1 MLLTP
6 PPSLSLP
13 SPPLPLHAHSS
24 AALALIA
31 CAAGAAASEKLNL
44 VADPLDLSN
53 EMPHDY
59 RNWASVLSQVRG
71 AERGRGRGRGR
82 RRGRGQKGGRG
93 EEKRAAPF
101 PALSFS
107 SHTHVP
113 CTPTP
118 TPPPSHQ
125 VLLKKE
131 GSEEAAADALG
142 HVMLAAH
149 GHLAKVANGEELFPR
164 FHLADPVFAAE
175 GHDLGDA
182 LHDVVAKVTGKVKG
196 KVPTTS
202 VTKFAASKTF
212 FNFAP
217 CVLSESKVGFAAG
230 LTGLNFAPNL
240 VSFFPTGLFAGI
252 QGINVFPQLLWI
264 QPIGVNVQP
273 QALNVQ
279 PALIYV
285 GPIGANVQP
294 QGLNVQPI
302 KIAVAVSG
310 MEGRGREARE
320 ARPIH
325 QTRSAPPTR
334 VAVALLAHTTLSQPS
349 PSLLTSLPVPLPHTA
364 GQEGHP
370 APGQA
375 GRARQAGVRGKS
387 WRW

>member
-1 MLLTP
+1 
-6 PPSLSLP
+6 
-13 SPPLPLHAHSS
+13 
-24 AALALIA
+24 
-31 CAAGAAASEKLNL
+31 
-44 VADPLDLSN
+44 
-53 EMPHDY
+53 
-59 RNWASVLSQVRG
+59 
-71 AERGRGRGRGR
+71 
-82 RRGRGQKGGRG
+82 
-93 EEKRAAPF
+93 
-101 PALSFS
+101 
-107 SHTHVP
+107 
-113 CTPTP
+113 
-118 TPPPSHQ
+118 
-125 VLLKKE
+125 
-131 GSEEAAADALG
+131 
-142 HVMLAAH
+142 MLAAH

-196 KVPTTS
+196 KVPTTA

-325 QTRSAPPTR
+325 QTCSAPVR

-349 PSLLTSLPVPLPHTA
+349 PSLLLLSSLPSYTHSRSRRPSSP
-364 GQEGHP
+364 
-370 APGQA
+370 
-375 GRARQAGVRGKS
+375 RAS
-387 WRW
+387 WSRPPNWCTR

>member
-1 MLLTP
+1 M
-6 PPSLSLP
+6 
-13 SPPLPLHAHSS
+13 H
-24 AALALIA
+24 
-31 CAAGAAASEKLNL
+31 
-44 VADPLDLSN
+44 
-53 EMPHDY
+53 PH
-59 RNWASVLSQVRG
+59 
-71 AERGRGRGRGR
+71 
-82 RRGRGQKGGRG
+82 
-93 EEKRAAPF
+93 
-101 PALSFS
+101 
-107 SHTHVP
+107 
-113 CTPTP
+113 P

-196 KVPTTS
+196 KVPTTA

-294 QGLNVQPI
+294 QGFNVQPI
-302 KIAVAVSG
+302 KISRAVSG
-310 MEGRGREARE
+310 MEGRGREAIE

-325 QTRSAPPTR
+325 QTCSAPPVR

-349 PSLLTSLPVPLPHTA
+349 PSLLLSSLPSYTHSRSRRPSSP
-364 GQEGHP
+364 
-370 APGQA
+370 
-375 GRARQAGVRGKS
+375 RAS
-387 WRW
+387 WSRPPSWCTR

>member
-1 MLLTP
+1 MLDHEGNVVVWLK
-6 PPSLSLP
+6 
-13 SPPLPLHAHSS
+13 H
-24 AALALIA
+24 
-31 CAAGAAASEKLNL
+31 G
-44 VADPLDLSN
+44 
-53 EMPHDY
+53 
-59 RNWASVLSQVRG
+59 
-71 AERGRGRGRGR
+71 
-82 RRGRGQKGGRG
+82 
-93 EEKRAAPF
+93 
-101 PALSFS
+101 LSF
-107 SHTHVP
+107 VI
-113 CTPTP
+113 CDY
-118 TPPPSHQ
+118 
-125 VLLKKE
+125 
-131 GSEEAAADALG
+131 DALG

-196 KVPTTS
+196 KVPTTA

-252 QGINVFPQLLWI
+252 QGVNIFPQLLWI
-264 QPIGVNVQP
+264 QPIGV
-273 QALNVQ
+273 
-279 PALIYV
+279 
-285 GPIGANVQP
+285 NVQP

-325 QTRSAPPTR
+325 QTCCAPPAR

-349 PSLLTSLPVPLPHTA
+349 PSLLLSSLPSYTHSRSRRPSSP
-364 GQEGHP
+364 
-370 APGQA
+370 
-375 GRARQAGVRGKS
+375 RAS
-387 WRW
+387 WSRPPSWCTR